1 MPDAFLH
8 LLEGAG
14 LDLANALERFAE
26 LLGQLAERY
35 RLFGE
40 TVRLENSPLAVVK
53 HRESFAKRL
62 APVVEFLALEQQPLL
77 TRRFVDQPIPE
88 LLRKRDPLQREGN
101 NMLASPIF
109 SAERNS
115 NQPTE
120 I

>member
-8 LLEGAG
+8 LLEGAD
-14 LDLANALERFAE
+14 LDLTNALARYAE
-26 LLGQLAERY
+26 FLGELAERG
-35 RLFGE
+35 RLFLE
-40 TVRLENSPLAVVK
+40 TGRLENSPLAIVK
-53 HRESFAKRL
+53 HREGFAKGL

-101 NMLASPIF
+101 NMLPSPIF

-115 NQPTE
+115 NQSTE